1 MTILKSN
8 TINITKLKTSTV
20 IRTPLETRATNKNS
34 FKISA
39 TKMTSQTDVVNMT
52 SSRQKENGKLRQ
64 GKWQA
69 MNKVSETKERR
80 NLNTNSHFETSSSN
94 SSGSANFR
102 QRKKDT
108 GRDHWSGGNY
118 DKRIRPAGA
127 NDTGPAVVYINIMI
141 RDVQTISDVKME
153 YAIQMTFRE
162 QWTDSRLIFDKHGR
176 RIQYLTLTETD
187 MVWMPDLFFRN
198 EKEGHFHNIILPN
211 LYIRIYPDGGV
222 LYSIRVP
229 NIQICKNFEMHIS
242 SSSF

>member
-80 NLNTNSHFETSSSN
+80 NLNTNSHFETSSSKLKFKFPRLVN
-94 SSGSANFR
+94 ISWLFVLMCCLHMVA
-102 QRKKDT
+102 DT
-108 GRDHWSGGNY
+108 
-118 DKRIRPAGA
+118 
-127 NDTGPAVVYINIMI
+127 
-141 RDVQTISDVKME
+141 
-153 YAIQMTFRE
+153 
-162 QWTDSRLIFDKHGR
+162 
-176 RIQYLTLTETD
+176 
-187 MVWMPDLFFRN
+187 
-198 EKEGHFHNIILPN
+198 
-211 LYIRIYPDGGV
+211 
-222 LYSIRVP
+222 
-229 NIQICKNFEMHIS
+229 
-242 SSSF
+242 